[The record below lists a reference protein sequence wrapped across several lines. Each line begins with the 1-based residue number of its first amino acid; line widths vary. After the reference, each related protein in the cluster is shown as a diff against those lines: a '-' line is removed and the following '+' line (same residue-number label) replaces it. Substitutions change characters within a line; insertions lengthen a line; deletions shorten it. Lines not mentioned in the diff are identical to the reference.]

1 MAGAVFLM
9 NIVIITIH
17 ELGHAIIYVIMTGN
31 RVGIFL
37 GSYADEQKSKK
48 ITIGRYDI
56 WVRTNI
62 FKWKGGL
69 CVPYSRQPLSPK
81 ADFRFTLAG
90 PMASLLLA
98 SVVGAVLLIYR
109 PQGIAGAFFTVFFA
123 WSAMVFLYNIV
134 PRERAIV
141 TQSGG
146 ITYNDGYQLKR
157 ILSDKKMPVSYKEA
171 VVLFR
176 EKKYDDAA
184 TQLEQALATG
194 TKDPEVYRL
203 AINTHIKL
211 KNYRYANQIQKQQI
225 QKIGNLNTTD
235 RVNLALL
242 KTFLGNYDEAIA
254 YYKHLLQK
262 DGLNRY
268 NLNNLGYTLTLTG
281 QYEEAIPYLDQ
292 AIEMNKDFAY
302 AYSNRAY
309 AKMKM
314 GHWEDGKSDND
325 ISLGLDDDNA
335 HAYRN
340 SGLYHFEM
348 AQYED
353 ALTAF
358 EKVRAIDPSFDSINR
373 YISDTE
379 WHVSQKNLPE
389 EEG

>member
-1 MAGAVFLM
+1 
-9 NIVIITIH
+9 
-17 ELGHAIIYVIMTGN
+17 
-31 RVGIFL
+31 
-37 GSYADEQKSKK
+37 
-48 ITIGRYDI
+48 
-56 WVRTNI
+56 
-62 FKWKGGL
+62 
-69 CVPYSRQPLSPK
+69 
-81 ADFRFTLAG
+81 
-90 PMASLLLA
+90 
-98 SVVGAVLLIYR
+98 
-109 PQGIAGAFFTVFFA
+109 
-123 WSAMVFLYNIV
+123 
-134 PRERAIV
+134 
-141 TQSGG
+141 
-146 ITYNDGYQLKR
+146 
-157 ILSDKKMPVSYKEA
+157 MPVSYKEA